1 MKHAEELRA
10 AMARKK
16 ISQRELARAIGLTQ
30 QMISAWEG
38 GEPVAQEHWGVIK
51 DVLGVDLALIQDN
64 STVQPNTIT
73 GNQQIAAQDCRTVKA
88 SVGVQQTDRH
98 GTIDATLSAL
108 EYEVRDVAVRGIN

>member
-10 AMARKK
+10 TRARKK

-51 DVLGVDLALIQDN
+51 DVLGVDLELIQDN
-64 STVQPNTIT
+64 STVRTNTIT
-73 GNQQIAAQDCRTVKA
+73 GNQQIAVQDCRTVTA
-88 SVGVQQTDRH
+88 SVGTQ
-98 GTIDATLSAL
+98 
-108 EYEVRDVAVRGIN
+108 RG